1 MTEQLMRR
9 GALSAVAFVRRYL
22 YIYLK
27 IIETNIYIRCL
38 FRLLEIIDFMKY
50 LYFDR
55 ISPLFF
61 FFKLSPIA

>member
-9 GALSAVAFVRRYL
+9 SALSAVAFVRRYL

-27 IIETNIYIRCL
+27 IIETNMYIRCL

-50 LYFDR
+50 LYFD
-55 ISPLFF
+55 L
-61 FFKLSPIA
+61 